1 MLSRKCIYLQ
11 RKHNERSE
19 RQLQDEGF
27 LSVGVMCWCFTGME
41 TALLG
46 ETEALMREGKENRC
60 ECLASQH
67 SLKHGLACF
76 LQTVW
81 ILVDSGHEGHEKIP
95 Q

>member
-1 MLSRKCIYLQ
+1 
-11 RKHNERSE
+11 
-19 RQLQDEGF
+19 
-27 LSVGVMCWCFTGME
+27 ME

-67 SLKHGLACF
+67 SFKHGLAYF
-76 LQTVW
+76 SQTVW